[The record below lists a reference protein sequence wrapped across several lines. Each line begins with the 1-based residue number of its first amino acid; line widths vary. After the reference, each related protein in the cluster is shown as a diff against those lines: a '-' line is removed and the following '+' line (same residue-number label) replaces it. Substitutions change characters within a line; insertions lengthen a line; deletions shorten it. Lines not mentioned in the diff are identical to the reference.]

1 MSRLQIFLNNEL
13 RGKRVLKQ
21 IFCCKDCGRQFRK
34 QEEVYAKLQSDPR
47 IISLILSMHCRN
59 VSLRG
64 ISATL
69 NETYGLRLS
78 YKTVYNYLRR
88 YEKLL
93 SDYMNSLRPKFS
105 GDVNVDELFVKIDGQ
120 MKYLFAALDPDTRF
134 LLCTI
139 LSQKRDHKGAR
150 QLFHKLAEVTG
161 HNKINPTIKSIT
173 SDALSA
179 YKSAYK
185 AEFLNDVRTKT
196 ANPPKHNFGAGI
208 RGLVDNSIMER
219 VNNTLRG
226 RERNYRGLNIDDSP
240 MIPLFTAYYNL
251 VREHQAIGETP
262 ANAAGIDLKL
272 GHNKWNGLIKQA
284 HKYKKTGGR
293 IRVWDKG

>member
-1 MSRLQIFLNNEL
+1 MQS
-13 RGKRVLKQ
+13 LK
-21 IFCCKDCGRQFRK
+21 
-34 QEEVYAKLQSDPR
+34 
-47 IISLILSMHCRN
+47 
-59 VSLRG
+59 
-64 ISATL
+64 
-69 NETYGLRLS
+69 
-78 YKTVYNYLRR
+78 
-88 YEKLL
+88 
-93 SDYMNSLRPKFS
+93 PKFS

-120 MKYLFAALDPDTRF
+120 MKYLFAALDPNTRF

-139 LSQKRDHKGAR
+139 LSQKRGHKGAR

-196 ANPPKHNFGAGI
+196 AHPPTHNFGAGI

-226 RERNYRGLNIDDSP
+226 RERNYRGLNVDDTP

-251 VREHQAIGETP
+251 VREHQAINKTP
-262 ANAAGIDLKL
+262 AKAAGIDLNL
-272 GHNKWNGLIKQA
+272 GHDKWNGLIKRA
-284 HKYKKTGGR
+284 YKHKKTGGK
-293 IRVWDKG
+293 IRVWEE